1 MKYNGKFRKVVKD
14 KFKVDLRE
22 NYLPDQTYIN
32 RLITSLDKVEANNYN
47 QSHDG
52 FISEYKYLEGIGV
65 SHSIKEFVNGC
76 LNQLLWINS
85 ILESGKYAGTI
96 EDLEE
101 EFDYITP
108 TMLGIPWTLVNVTKK
123 GVFFRGAEPFKDSQV
138 IINSENIIE
147 LTIALS
153 DILLQNG
160 EFIATK
166 KNVQVKS
173 VVKSG
178 PIKMTED
185 EKLKNYCTDFLK
197 KKLNAPKYL

>member
-32 RLITSLDKVEANNYN
+32 RLIASLDKVEANNYN

-52 FISEYKYLEGIGV
+52 FISEYNYFEGIGV

-85 ILESGKYAGTI
+85 ILESGKYAGTK

-108 TMLGIPWTLVNVTKK
+108 TMLGVPWTLDNVTKK
-123 GVFFRGAEPFKDSQV
+123 GVFFRGAEPFQESPV

-147 LTIALS
+147 IAMALS
-153 DILLQNG
+153 IVAEQYN
-160 EFIATK
+160 EPIAPK
-166 KNVQVKS
+166 KSEQVKS
-173 VVKSG
+173 VMISG
-178 PIKMTED
+178 PIIMTEE
-185 EKLKNYCTDFLK
+185 EKLKNYCMDLLK
-197 KKLNAPKYL
+197 KKLNAPKYM

>member
-32 RLITSLDKVEANNYN
+32 RLIASLDNVEANNYN

-52 FISEYKYLEGIGV
+52 FSSEYKYLEGIGV

-85 ILESGKYAGTI
+85 ILESGKYAETI

-108 TMLGIPWTLVNVTKK
+108 TMLGVPWTLDNVTKK
-123 GVFFRGAEPFKDSQV
+123 GVFFGGAEPFQESRV
-138 IINSENIIE
+138 IISSENIIE
-147 LTIALS
+147 IAMALS
-153 DILLQNG
+153 IVAEQYD
-160 EFIATK
+160 EPIASK
-166 KNVQVKS
+166 KSEQVKS
-173 VVKSG
+173 VIISG
-178 PIKMTED
+178 PIKLTKEG
-185 EKLKNYCTDFLK
+185 KIKNYCMDLLK
-197 KKLNAPKYL
+197 KKLHAPKYM